1 MGWWAPTIILH
12 LWAAHLYIN
21 IIYSYHYNSICLL
34 YYHYHHVNNVVQC
47 YRTND
52 EGNVMDAACKGA
64 QFGLKIIG
72 AIVANI
78 VAFVSF
84 VAFIN
89 AIISWLGHLV
99 GLEDLSFEVRKK
111 KLQLYY
117 CLYYYLNELRF
128 ILLIDRLSVRSTCWA
143 RH

>member
-1 MGWWAPTIILH
+1 
-12 LWAAHLYIN
+12 
-21 IIYSYHYNSICLL
+21 
-34 YYHYHHVNNVVQC
+34 
-47 YRTND
+47 
-52 EGNVMDAACKGA
+52 MDAACKGA

-99 GLEDLSFEVRKK
+99 GIEDLSFEVCKK
-111 KLQLYY
+111 KKNVNYIIAYTRIIILTNCDLY
-117 CLYYYLNELRF
+117 N
-128 ILLIDRLSVRSTCWA
+128 
-143 RH
+143 